1 MDKKSNDDIPSKEDV
16 KTAREPRRAHPAP
29 LEGEIRL
36 QLRKKRHHRFRK
48 YYAVLTKGFLSLFTN
63 SQDQHYKYQIDLAK
77 VRGGFVGD
85 GSDGQS
91 HG

>member
-16 KTAREPRRAHPAP
+16 KTAREPRRAQPAP

-36 QLRKKRHHRFRK
+36 QLRKKKHHRFRK

-77 VRGGFVGD
+77 VRGYCDEYASVGL
-85 GSDGQS
+85 S